1 LSRLRQGALQ
11 TCALLAV
18 FVFLVSSFG
27 TALAQATSFLAG
39 NVSAGNKPAAGA
51 TVTVLGNNLRL
62 EAKTDQKGHFTVAG
76 IPIGTYNVDIAG
88 SEGTTAMTVD
98 VPSEGATI
106 TATLTPLKQ
115 IGRTTV
121 TSRPPIHGSGTDIAL
136 SSVQLT
142 HSPAAGSLPSLLLQI
157 PGAARG
163 ANGVVHVNGDH
174 GVIGYV
180 IDGAPVPQEL
190 NRIIG
195 SEFDPNDIA
204 YMEVIQGAFPAQYG
218 ERFASIL
225 NIDTRNGSGPPGFTG
240 DLDYG
245 SYGHADS
252 TFSYH
257 APVGKGYLE
266 VATRNELGNRGEDPP
281 NLDSPHNK
289 FSNTNQFL
297 RYTLPVGKDFL
308 NFTVSNS
315 YHTYQIPNDVNNGE
329 PATTDDNETQADTFA
344 NLQFRHPIGDHGSLN
359 VGTFYKRSR
368 IRDFGDPQNDFTF
381 GAASGSA
388 TDCANGI
395 VPNGNGG
402 FTQDPNYTNKSCGF
416 SLFGDRTAIDV
427 GGNLDYVNRSP
438 HHTVAFG
445 GLYDATHVSKDYQV
459 TLQGTAQGGN
469 FLTNTGMCPQVN
481 PDGSC
486 TVTDNAP
493 NVGHLS
499 AAYLQDSWKMSEHW
513 QVDYGVRQDLFEITS
528 TEFQRS
534 YAQTSPRVK
543 LTYSFSPYASIY
555 AYYGRLFMPFSLEN
569 VSPAAAFTLNLPV
582 QSSPAAFDLKPQRIS
597 DYEFGGHVAVGT
609 NGDLGLRVMQQN
621 STDWIDDT
629 QVGVTNLHQDVNF
642 ALGRVATQSL
652 YYQLS
657 LPHGS
662 RFWASATHT
671 YAVDKGCET
680 QLLAPCFGLGT
691 DWFPADH
698 DQRVDVNAGIIMNDR
713 RGGWFSVDG
722 EYGSGLS
729 QALNP
734 TGGITCAG
742 LNFSQNIGG
751 PCKVP
756 PHLTFDAEK
765 GIAVGHGNA
774 IVLRVQNLLNDR
786 YLVTFLNA
794 QGNHWALPRSFDIGY
809 RFATAK

>member
-1 LSRLRQGALQ
+1 MSRLRQGALQ

-27 TALAQATSFLAG
+27 TALAQATSFLGG
-39 NVSAGNKPAAGA
+39 NVSADNKPVAGA

-62 EAKTDQKGHFTVAG
+62 ETKTDQRGHFVFSG

-98 VPSEGATI
+98 VPSAGTTL
-106 TATLTPLKQ
+106 TATLNPLKQ
-115 IGRTTV
+115 IGRSTV
-121 TSRPPIHGSGTDIAL
+121 VSRPPVQGSGTDLTL
-136 SSVQLT
+136 SNTQIT
-142 HSPAAGSLPSLLLQI
+142 HSPAAGSLPALLLQI

-163 ANGVVHVNGDH
+163 ANGVVHINGDH

-180 IDGAPVPQEL
+180 VDGAPVPQEL
-190 NRIIG
+190 NRQIG
-195 SEFDPNDIA
+195 GEFDPNDIA

-218 ERFASIL
+218 ERFATIL
-225 NIDTRNGSGPPGFTG
+225 NIDTRNGSGPPGFSG
-240 DLDYG
+240 DFDYG
-245 SYGHADS
+245 SWGHADS
-252 TFSYH
+252 TVSYH

-266 VATRNELGNRGEDPP
+266 VAARNELGNRGEDPP
-281 NLDSPHNK
+281 NLSSPHNK

-308 NFTVSNS
+308 NLTLSNS
-315 YHTYQIPNDVNNGE
+315 YHTYQIPNDVNGGE
-329 PATTDDNETQADTFA
+329 PANTNDNETQADSFA
-344 NLQFRHPIGDHGSLN
+344 NLQFRHPIGDHGSLS

-368 IRDFGDPQNDFTF
+368 IRDFGDPQNDFTY
-381 GAASGSA
+381 GAATGSPN
-388 TDCANGI
+388 DCANGI
-395 VPNGNGG
+395 TPNGAGG
-402 FTQDPNYTNKSCGF
+402 FTQDPNYSNRSCGY

-438 HHTVAFG
+438 HHAVAFG

-469 FLTNTGMCPQVN
+469 FLTNTGQCPQVN

-499 AAYLQDSWKMSEHW
+499 AAYLQDSWKMSDHW

-534 YAQTSPRVK
+534 YSQTSPRVK
-543 LTYSFSPYASIY
+543 LTYAFSPYANIY
-555 AYYGRLFMPFSLEN
+555 AYYGRLFMPYSLEN
-569 VSPAAAFTLNLPV
+569 VSPGAAFTLNLPL
-582 QSSPAAFDLKPQRIS
+582 QSSVAAFDLKPQRIS
-597 DYEFGGHVAVGT
+597 DYEIGGHFGVGRY
-609 NGDLGLRVMQQN
+609 GDIGWRVMQQN

-629 QVGVTNLHQDVNF
+629 QVGVTNLHQDVNY
-642 ALGRVATQSL
+642 AQGRVASQSL

-657 LPHGS
+657 LAGGS
-662 RFWASATHT
+662 RFYASATHT
-671 YAVDKGCET
+671 FAVDKGCET
-680 QLLAPCFGLGT
+680 QLLAPCFGSGT
-691 DWFPADH
+691 DWVPADH
-698 DQRVDVNAGIIMNDR
+698 DQRVDINSGIILNDH
-713 RGGWFSVDG
+713 RGGWVSFDG

-729 QALNP
+729 TQSPFPGL
-734 TGGITCAG
+734 TSCGGPNGT
-742 LNFSQNIGG
+742 LGG

-765 GIAVGHGNA
+765 GIGVGHGNA
-774 IVLRVQNLLNDR
+774 IVVRIQNILNDQ
-786 YLVTFLNA
+786 YLVTYLNA
-794 QGNHWALPRSFDIGY
+794 QGNHYALPRSFDIGY
-809 RFATAK
+809 RFGTSK